1 MFIAGK
7 KIRKSPLQ
15 QTLLHFPPA
24 SASPFSISGGGNALI
39 NCCISEICTQS
50 SEILKFCSQALIT
63 GTGAWEKDRALIRP
77 IRQRTPEKSL
87 YWEASKWG
95 LHKPEEFWG
104 MMYWCLLHPTWRE
117 REWGRA
123 VEEHHLSPPLPLPP
137 AASVRDITSSTS
149 PGRTAFHSKARPH
162 KMKLSLWGSR
172 CLLREYFGF
181 LVHMTAVLPLYWCLL
196 KRHCPKMNALPFKR
210 VHCGQGR

>member
-117 REWGRA
+117 RERGPSCGGA
-123 VEEHHLSPPLPLPP
+123 SPVTSSSPP
-137 AASVRDITSSTS
+137 SCH
-149 PGRTAFHSKARPH
+149 F
-162 KMKLSLWGSR
+162 
-172 CLLREYFGF
+172 C
-181 LVHMTAVLPLYWCLL
+181 
-196 KRHCPKMNALPFKR
+196 KRHYFIYFTAKNCLPF
-210 VHCGQGR
+210 